1 MIETLYIQRGSMP
14 ARALREAERSMET
27 ALSRLAN
34 IRASSGEVSAIAPN
48 FSSFGEVEE
57 SAQAM
62 ERMLRVYYQR
72 LGEYMTIFQ
81 QAPSLIAD
89 TDAAFR
95 SSLTTWHERAAYDIQ
110 NGLAQSPIGGL
121 FDICGLFLGQE
132 LAPGFFTSLVVDF
145 AGNVASG
152 FKTGVAAV
160 VDVVQDSVAFWVEDY
175 QSKGLTYKVIQS
187 VSAVVKIAASVTA
200 CTAMWSSVLGTGGG
214 SVPVAAL
221 STIYTANSINS
232 SLSDLK
238 NLWGGDID
246 QVGEVDL
253 LEEFLTFSG
262 GEIGEMLGNRELG
275 ETVGNGVYA
284 LGSITITLNEL
295 SVLSDKI
302 TQAPN
307 FAPWSDLS
315 GEIKTGAQ
323 GIWDIATNSPISA
336 NWTGIVPTL
345 DFSAVQYDMK
355 LLSYTVPNLMET
367 GETVS
372 LGIDVIKNYAKGL
385 KAEDKFLS
393 RLFAQ

>member
-1 MIETLYIQRGSMP
+1 M
-14 ARALREAERSMET
+14 
-27 ALSRLAN
+27 
-34 IRASSGEVSAIAPN
+34 
-48 FSSFGEVEE
+48 
-57 SAQAM
+57 
-62 ERMLRVYYQR
+62 
-72 LGEYMTIFQ
+72 
-81 QAPSLIAD
+81 
-89 TDAAFR
+89 
-95 SSLTTWHERAAYDIQ
+95 
-110 NGLAQSPIGGL
+110 
-121 FDICGLFLGQE
+121 
-132 LAPGFFTSLVVDF
+132 
-145 AGNVASG
+145 
-152 FKTGVAAV
+152 
-160 VDVVQDSVAFWVEDY
+160 
-175 QSKGLTYKVIQS
+175 
-187 VSAVVKIAASVTA
+187 
-200 CTAMWSSVLGTGGG
+200 
-214 SVPVAAL
+214 PVAAL

-323 GIWDIATNSPISA
+323 GIWDIATNSPITA

-385 KAEDKFLS
+385 KVEDKFLS